1 VVAAH
6 LDRLVT
12 LVRLA
17 TVMHQHAPLLLL
29 LLLLLAVA
37 LVLTRDAVTVG
48 LRSDDVVVQQL
59 TLGEQLSTIRV
70 APRAP

>member
-29 LLLLLAVA
+29 LLLLAVA

-48 LRSDDVVVQQL
+48 LRNDDVVVQQL